1 MTIYAYRR
9 TFIRAESPAEPEE
22 RIDYSPNL
30 EELLLIYRREKDL
43 WYFQD
48 RVILKGELLP
58 IAEFKITDL

>member
-9 TFIRAESPAEPEE
+9 TFIKPESTETEE

-43 WYFQD
+43 WYFQA
-48 RVILKGELLP
+48 REFLKGELMP
-58 IAEFKITDL
+58 FAEFKISEL